1 LNAYQVMEKDGD
13 WAILVFAPTAQR
25 ARIIS
30 YGTGFHEPCGADA
43 WTIWQARRI
52 KNLPLHLAA
61 LDTGKEQV
69 IEDPPTC
76 LGCGYWGGE
85 PVPNTDLCSH
95 CLDDWD
101 LDPNPCLATYTFG
114 DVTVSVA
121 SSEAGEVGS

>member
-1 LNAYQVMEKDGD
+1 MNAYQVMEKGGEYSM
-13 WAILVFAPTAQR
+13 LVFAPTAQR
-25 ARIIS
+25 ARKIS
-30 YGTGFHEPCGADA
+30 YGTGWHAPYSGD
-43 WTIWQARRI
+43 WVRWQARRI

-76 LGCGYWGGE
+76 LGCGMWGGE

-101 LDPNPCLATYTFG
+101 LDPNPCLATYPFG

-121 SSEAGEVGS
+121 STEAGEVGS